1 MKNIYYLKNIFLGG
15 ENMDIREEFP
25 MLVNNNDLIYF
36 DNGATTFKPKLV
48 IDSIK
53 DYYENYT
60 SNAHR
65 GDYNI
70 SLKTDMKYE
79 STRKKVKEFINAE
92 KIEEIIFTSGTTES
106 LNMVIKSYFKNILNE
121 GDEVLVTKSEHASN
135 LLPWFDL
142 AKDIGINVKYIELDS
157 DMKVTLENIKKIV
170 TPNTKVISIAHITNV
185 VGDIR
190 PIKEITEYAH
200 TFGIKVVVD
209 GAQSVPHMKVDV
221 QDLDCDFLAFSAHKM
236 CGPTGVG
243 VLYGKFDL
251 LKQMTPYNLGGGMNA
266 LFTSDGVIEYKSLP
280 QRLEAGTPNIAGIIG
295 LGAAIDY
302 LSLLD
307 MDKVHEYEL
316 KLKEY
321 LVKKLKEND
330 KVEVYNETS
339 ESGIVAFNLKNIFSQ
354 DTAIYLNDYN
364 ICVRAGNHCAKI
376 LKDELEIKNTC
387 RVSLYFYN
395 TKEEIDKLIEVLKNS
410 DMLYHQIL

>member
-1 MKNIYYLKNIFLGG
+1 
-15 ENMDIREEFP
+15 MDIREEFP
-25 MLVNNNDLIYF
+25 MLVNNNNLIYF

-79 STRKKVKEFINAE
+79 ATRKKVKEFINADRV
-92 KIEEIIFTSGTTES
+92 EEIIFTSGTTES
-106 LNMVIKSYFKNILNE
+106 LNMIVKSYFKNILTQ
-121 GDEVLVTKSEHASN
+121 GDEVLITKSEHASN
-135 LLPWFDL
+135 VLPWFEL
-142 AKDIGINVKYIELDS
+142 AKKIGINVKYIELDNE
-157 DMKVTLENIKKIV
+157 MKVTLDNIKKII

-190 PIKEITEYAH
+190 PIKEIVEYVH
-200 TFGIKVVVD
+200 TLGIKVVVD

-221 QDLDCDFLAFSAHKM
+221 QDLNCDFLAFSAHKM

-251 LKQMTPYNLGGGMNA
+251 LEQMKPYNLGGGMNA
-266 LFTSDGVIEYKSLP
+266 SFTSDGDIEYKSLP
-280 QRLEAGTPNIAGIIG
+280 QRLEAGTPNIAGVIG

-321 LVKKLKEND
+321 LVKKLKENENI
-330 KVEVYNETS
+330 EVYNETS
-339 ESGIVAFNLKNIFSQ
+339 ESGIVAFNIKNIFSQ

-387 RVSLYFYN
+387 RISLYFYN

>member
-1 MKNIYYLKNIFLGG
+1 
-15 ENMDIREEFP
+15 MDIREEFP
-25 MLVNNNDLIYF
+25 MLVNNKDLIYF
-36 DNGATTFKPKLV
+36 DNGATTFKPKHV
-48 IDSIK
+48 IDSVL

-79 STRKKVKEFINAE
+79 GTRKTVKDFINAE
-92 KIEEIIFTSGTTES
+92 KIEEIVFTSGTTGS
-106 LNMVIKSYFKNILNE
+106 LNLLVNGFFFDYLKKDDEIL
-121 GDEVLVTKSEHASN
+121 LTKSEHASN
-135 LLPWFDL
+135 LLPWFKL
-142 AKDIGINVKYIELDS
+142 CEQIGCKISYIELDENL
-157 DMKVTLENIKKIV
+157 KVTMENVKKAI
-170 TPNTKVISIAHITNV
+170 TPNTKVISLAQLTNV

-190 PIKEITEYAH
+190 PIKEICKYAH
-200 TFGIKVVVD
+200 SKDILVVVD
-209 GAQSVPHMKVDV
+209 GAQSVAHMKVDV

-251 LKQMTPYNLGGGMNA
+251 LDKIKPQILGGGMNA
-266 LFTSDGVIEYKSLP
+266 SFSSNGEVEYKSLP
-280 QRLEAGTPNIAGIIG
+280 QRLEAGTQNIEGVIG

-302 LSLLD
+302 LKLLD
-307 MDKVHEYEL
+307 MDKIHEYEL

-321 LVKKLKEND
+321 LVKKLKEIDN
-330 KVEVYNETS
+330 VEVYSENS
-339 ESGIVAFNLKNIFSQ
+339 ESGIVAFNIKDIFSQ

-387 RVSLYFYN
+387 RISLYFYN
-395 TKEEIDKLIEVLKNS
+395 TKEEIDKLISVLKMS
-410 DMLYHQIL
+410 DMLLSKIL

>member
-339 ESGIVAFNLKNIFSQ
+339 ESGIVAFNIKNVFSQ
-354 DTAIYLNDYN
+354 DTAIFLNDYN